1 MSDRKRDNYGQRED
15 DRRSRPED
23 LDQMEQGL
31 QRELRREIEEESLRA
46 GDHSVYQDRR
56 PVPHKPG
63 KHKRKGEAGRTP
75 PGQEKEESQPTV
87 CLCDLLFRTVIRRD
101 DRIFLL
107 FQCGKGQGYHQ

>member
-56 PVPHKPG
+56 PVPTSRE
-63 KHKRKGEAGRTP
+63 KHKRKRRSRKNAAGTR
-75 PGQEKEESQPTV
+75 ERRKPTDSMS
-87 CLCDLLFRTVIRRD
+87 L
-101 DRIFLL
+101 
-107 FQCGKGQGYHQ
+107 

>member
-56 PVPHKPG
+56 E
-63 KHKRKGEAGRTP
+63 KHKRKRRSRKNAAGTR
-75 PGQEKEESQPTV
+75 ERRKPTDSMS
-87 CLCDLLFRTVIRRD
+87 L
-101 DRIFLL
+101 
-107 FQCGKGQGYHQ
+107 

>member
-63 KHKRKGEAGRTP
+63 KAQKKKEKQEERRRDKRKKKANRQYVFVTYFF
-75 PGQEKEESQPTV
+75 V
-87 CLCDLLFRTVIRRD
+87 LLFV
-101 DRIFLL
+101 
-107 FQCGKGQGYHQ
+107 G